1 MKFLALLAIVSCAM
15 ASNDGATDSEKTVVD
30 YSHAGE
36 DWEGDC
42 ASGKEQSPI
51 NIASRDV
58 IENEDL
64 PPLELKLTPIKGYAM
79 QTHEFHTAEVKWP
92 QKTDGFYF
100 TPGGSE
106 GGGTLVSTATPGND
120 TAEEEEPDVSAS
132 EGPAQEGE
140 GEETIEA
147 DEFATE
153 AVDPVEVD
161 GQEETTEMEIV
172 SEADGDETRNYLP
185 LLQFH
190 FHAPSEHTFNGVHY
204 PLEMHMVFMN
214 ATTGQVRVV
223 GVMFQYYDDDEE
235 NPFIQKVIDGFPTD
249 TNMEID
255 VDAELDLNKEVLNDI
270 QNAGY
275 ITYSGSFTTPPCTE
289 GVKFYLMRGTQP
301 ISVQQAT
308 EFSILEQEVM
318 HGGRS
323 RGGNNRPPQP
333 INDREIVMSQD
344 LSQRDP
350 HYLIFPCMDA

>member
-30 YSHAGE
+30 YSHAGY

-42 ASGKEQSPI
+42 ATGMEQSPI
-51 NIASRDV
+51 NIASKMV

-100 TPGGSE
+100 KTD
-106 GGGTLVSTATPGND
+106 GGGTLVSTASDAPEGTEEDPAAD
-120 TAEEEEPDVSAS
+120 PEADSEEEDDVTAFSKDGEEPLAVDS
-132 EGPAQEGE
+132 EGD
-140 GEETIEA
+140 T
-147 DEFATE
+147 
-153 AVDPVEVD
+153 V
-161 GQEETTEMEIV
+161 EMEIV
-172 SEADGDETRNYLP
+172 SEAAGPETRNYLP

-223 GVMFQYYDDDEE
+223 GVMFQYDDDDEE